1 MLLKEIELNVDLELF
16 FVNTP
21 IPSKMVPMYLLQKL
35 DYLIVHIN
43 NLTVTFLKY
52 SNVQKQSR
60 KFLMIKT
67 ALLKLMWLYQKFFT
81 LIGFGSCRY
90 YPTCSEYARLNF
102 ENNSLSSAFY
112 HSLTR
117 ILRCNQLFEG
127 GIEYPLLDKLSC
139 KPTKLGI
146 DSIKYWLVP
155 NKKDRYYI
163 IKNFSYK
170 G

>member
-1 MLLKEIELNVDLELF
+1 MLLKEIELSVDLELF

-21 IPSKMVPMYLLQKL
+21 ILSKMALMYLLQKL
-35 DYLIVHIN
+35 DSLTVHMN
-43 NLTVTFLKY
+43 NLIETSLKY
-52 SNVQKQSR
+52 SKKQKHS
-60 KFLMIKT
+60 KKYLMIKT
-67 ALLKLMWLYQKFFT
+67 ILLKLMWLYQKFFT

-90 YPTCSEYARLNF
+90 YPSCSEFARLNF

-112 HSLTR
+112 HSFTR

-155 NKKDRYYI
+155 NKKGRYYI